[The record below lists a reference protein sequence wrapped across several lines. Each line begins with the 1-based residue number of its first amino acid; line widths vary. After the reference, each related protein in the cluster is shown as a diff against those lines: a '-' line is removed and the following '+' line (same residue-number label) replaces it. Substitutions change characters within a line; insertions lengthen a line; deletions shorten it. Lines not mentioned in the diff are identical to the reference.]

1 MEATRLR
8 PMVEATLL
16 EREAAQDRP
25 GQATLRSVVSS
36 WLRLEIISRTDVE
49 RCLEMSVTH
58 HSPAPACPNT
68 LLLEKH
74 FYNLDSGDGNYSIN
88 WKQRTV
94 RMT

>member
-36 WLRLEIISRTDVE
+36 WLRLEIISRTDV
-49 RCLEMSVTH
+49 CLSLTTVMLP
-58 HSPAPACPNT
+58 PA
-68 LLLEKH
+68 
-74 FYNLDSGDGNYSIN
+74 
-88 WKQRTV
+88 
-94 RMT
+94 